1 MKSKKLKNFF
11 ISMNFLESNPAKIG
25 QGAGQNLC
33 YDNSKPYHVESNI
46 SIKKIGLK
54 TK

>member
-1 MKSKKLKNFF
+1 
-11 ISMNFLESNPAKIG
+11 MNFLESNPAKIG

-46 SIKKIGLK
+46 YKLGLK
-54 TK
+54 LNDIETSN